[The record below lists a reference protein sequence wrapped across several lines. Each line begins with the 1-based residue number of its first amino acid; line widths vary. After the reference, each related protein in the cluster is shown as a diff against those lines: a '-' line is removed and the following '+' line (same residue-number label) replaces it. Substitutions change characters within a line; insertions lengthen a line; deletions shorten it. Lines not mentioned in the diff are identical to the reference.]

1 MRSRTCFLIIICLV
15 VATIFLI
22 FFEDQRPIGTI
33 QSLVTETNKQFYK
46 IKNFKDNLA
55 ISEQKKLI
63 TDDKYLKILGFVDN
77 PRLYPHSVWRNSSLP
92 IIVTAVQSGQ
102 LHHAVGFLRNIM
114 TMLPNHSAVVYNLG
128 LSNYDVKMLM
138 KFCNSSKCFVIDLN
152 YDLFP
157 SHVAKLA
164 IHAYRPVIIQDALNF
179 AGAVLYMECDIRFSF
194 GNITALVNK
203 SLKTGIVLSEQ
214 EDVGVSNQKHA
225 VTSLTHPKMFEYFQT
240 VVDNFEF
247 TPMISVRSM
256 LVFNTEAI
264 HKNIMLPWVQCA
276 LIQECI
282 YPIGAQSD
290 GCRFDK
296 KPHFRYSGC
305 HRYDES
311 ALNLVLGLHFGVD
324 NVSLYSWDNSRTRLF
339 FNVTDEVAEKEYF
352 VLKSNLT
359 GTS

>member
-46 IKNFKDNLA
+46 IKNFKDNLEL
-55 ISEQKKLI
+55 SEQKKLI

-92 IIVTAVQSGQ
+92 I
-102 LHHAVGFLRNIM
+102 R
-114 TMLPNHSAVVYNLG
+114 
-128 LSNYDVKMLM
+128 LM

-157 SHVAKLA
+157 SHVAKLS

-179 AGAVLYMECDIRFSF
+179 AGAVLYMECNVRVSF
-194 GNITALVNK
+194 GNISALVNK

-256 LVFNTEAI
+256 LVYNTEAV

-282 YPIGAQSD
+282 YPIG
-290 GCRFDK
+290 K
-296 KPHFRYSGC
+296 
-305 HRYDES
+305 
-311 ALNLVLGLHFGVD
+311 L
-324 NVSLYSWDNSRTRLF
+324 
-339 FNVTDEVAEKEYF
+339 
-352 VLKSNLT
+352 
-359 GTS
+359 